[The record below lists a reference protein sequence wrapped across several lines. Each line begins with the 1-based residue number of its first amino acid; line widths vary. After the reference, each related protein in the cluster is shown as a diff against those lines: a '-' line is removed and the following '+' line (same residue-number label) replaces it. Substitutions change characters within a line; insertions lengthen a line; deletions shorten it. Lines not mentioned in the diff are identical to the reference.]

1 MALGRT
7 HGEFAVTAADV
18 NLWGR
23 RIGAISVDRAGA
35 TPRFQ
40 YTPEFASSGFEVA
53 PVKMPLSARIY
64 DFPTLVRSEAFGGL
78 PGLLADSLP
87 DRWGRTLVDGW
98 LESQGRS
105 AADFDV
111 VERLCYV
118 GARGMGALEFEP
130 AVASAS
136 PPEGELHVEALV
148 KLASEALADKSS
160 FVAELGAN
168 PETAAVAAIMS
179 LGTSAGGARPKAL
192 IAYNDVTGEV
202 RSGQIPVGPDFGQ
215 WLIKFDGVAKSGDH
229 GLNDPQGWGVVEYA
243 YSVMAT
249 AAGIEMSECRLLEER
264 GRRHFM
270 TRRFDRAGTGKLHLQ
285 TVAALEHVDYN
296 VPGIYSYEQALR
308 LMRLLGLDA
317 RATEQF
323 YRRMVFNVVA
333 RNQDD
338 HVKNIA
344 FLLDRDGQWRLSPA
358 YDLTWSYKPG
368 NQWLESHQM
377 TINGKRDDFVAD
389 DLFAVARAAGL
400 KRGRD
405 RKILDEVTEVVR
417 EWPRFAD
424 EAGVDERLR
433 DAAAASHRLSLVR

>member
-1 MALGRT
+1 MT
-7 HGEFAVTAADV
+7 VADV

-23 RIGAISVDRAGA
+23 RIGAISVERAGA
-35 TPRFQ
+35 APRFQ
-40 YTPEFASSGFEVA
+40 YTPEFVASGFEVA
-53 PVKMPLSARIY
+53 PIKMPLASRIY
-64 DFPTLVRSEAFGGL
+64 DFPTLVRTEAFGGL

-87 DRWGRTLVDGW
+87 DRWGRILVDGW

-105 AADFDV
+105 VAQFDV

-130 AVASAS
+130 TMSSIS
-136 PPEGELHVEALV
+136 PPDGELQVDALV
-148 KLASEALADKSS
+148 KLASEALANKSE

-168 PETAAVAAIMS
+168 VETAAVAAIMS

-192 IAYNDVTGEV
+192 IAFDEASGEV
-202 RSGQIPVGPDFGQ
+202 RSGQIPVGPEFGQ
-215 WLIKFDGVAKSGDH
+215 WIIKFDGVAKSGDH

-243 YSVMAT
+243 YSEMAR
-249 AAGIEMSECRLLEER
+249 AAGIEMSECRLLEEG

-270 TRRFDRAGTGKLHLQ
+270 TRRFDRVGMAKLHMQ

-296 VPGIYSYEQALR
+296 VPGIYAYEQAIR
-308 LMRLLGLDA
+308 LMRRLGLDA

-344 FLLDRDGQWRLSPA
+344 FLLDKDGQWRLSPA

-368 NQWLESHQM
+368 NQWLEAHQM

-417 EWPRFAD
+417 DWATFAD
-424 EAGVDERLR
+424 EAGVDEQLR
-433 DAAAASHRLSLVR
+433 DAAAASHRLSLVP